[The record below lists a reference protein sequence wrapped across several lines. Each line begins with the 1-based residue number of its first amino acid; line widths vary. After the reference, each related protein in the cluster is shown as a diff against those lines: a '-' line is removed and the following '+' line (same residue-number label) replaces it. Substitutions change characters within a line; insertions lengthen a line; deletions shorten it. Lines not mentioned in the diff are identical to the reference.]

1 MFDMSKIQ
9 IQKQITTQSNEK
21 SKPFEVCLICQRYKF
36 KSKSQQNHPHST
48 LNTPKYWINNVKN
61 NFLAEK
67 RCKFCGKEK
76 SLYICTPKCWS
87 DGRVARHSSAKA
99 ATAVRIR
106 FRPHQNS
113 VRNHSNAVFLLF
125 CHTFVI
131 LRKVTGLFQFPRE
144 VRILVSY
151 MTKKGLGVT

>member
-1 MFDMSKIQ
+1 MEQM
-9 IQKQITTQSNEK
+9 
-21 SKPFEVCLICQRYKF
+21 
-36 KSKSQQNHPHST
+36 
-48 LNTPKYWINNVKN
+48 
-61 NFLAEK
+61 
-67 RCKFCGKEK
+67 
-76 SLYICTPKCWS
+76 WS

-113 VRNHSNAVFLLF
+113 VRNTSNAVFISI

-131 LRKVTGLFQFPRE
+131 LCKVTVLFQFPSE

>member
-1 MFDMSKIQ
+1 MSCGKGIFDIS
-9 IQKQITTQSNEK
+9 
-21 SKPFEVCLICQRYKF
+21 
-36 KSKSQQNHPHST
+36 
-48 LNTPKYWINNVKN
+48 NTPKYWIKNVKN
-61 NFLAEK
+61 NFLVEK

-113 VRNHSNAVFLLF
+113 VRSASNAVFLLF
-125 CHTFVI
+125 CTVFVRHI
-131 LRKVTGLFQFPRE
+131 SIDNYLLYKFQLIYNR
-144 VRILVSY
+144 
-151 MTKKGLGVT
+151 